1 MLLNLSKSTLSR
13 ICGVLETAENPLI
26 QKKPIKPSVPSTR
39 GLRFIHAR
47 IVRLSSASLSALVF
61 CASSPSFNSYF
72 TEFGTNLETNLISLE
87 TIQKNRK
94 IFVFPLGNL

>member
-13 ICGVLETAENPLI
+13 ISGVLETVENLFI
-26 QKKPIKPSVPSTR
+26 QKKIIKPSVSSTH

-72 TEFGTNLETNLISLE
+72 TEFRKYLETNLISVE
-87 TIQKNRK
+87 TTQKNRK
-94 IFVFPLGNL
+94 IFVFPPGNL